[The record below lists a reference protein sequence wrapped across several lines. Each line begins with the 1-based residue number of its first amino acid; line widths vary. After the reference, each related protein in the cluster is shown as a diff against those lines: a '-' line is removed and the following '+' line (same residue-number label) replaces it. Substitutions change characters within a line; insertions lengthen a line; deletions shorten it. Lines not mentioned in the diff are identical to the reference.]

1 MRAVI
6 QQQSNGVYGPGRAN
20 AEGGETDIARSC
32 LCWQNSW
39 VTVASGICRVPP
51 RGEKVETM
59 FYYRRGLCL
68 CDWLIGVPT

>member
-6 QQQSNGVYGPGRAN
+6 QQQNNGVHGPGRAN
-20 AEGGETDIARSC
+20 AEGEKQISRDLVFVGKTAGSR
-32 LCWQNSW
+32 L
-39 VTVASGICRVPP
+39 PP
-51 RGEKVETM
+51 EFVECHLEVKKVETM